1 MFAPFLYLQNVYL
14 CCIIKMYNYVKV
26 IRAMKLKKKRA
37 GLKINYQIFRSF
49 LFSLSVALELIS
61 LVLGKTGAIVVAAL
75 AYAAA
80 VGVVATTSVK
90 KIKNK
95 DWFNL
100 DHATVVS
107 TLLLFCMGAFYQ
119 ALLGLQIYIAVKLI
133 FDASRFFVPKT
144 FTVSEKI
151 KDRKYHVIH
160 SGEAETVS
168 TDEIRQGDMLELYSG
183 EVIPVDGIVKAGTGT
198 VNTANITGE
207 SKIVSVSKKDKL
219 YAGYTLLTGNVI
231 IEVTESSNESL
242 MKKSLDIV
250 NNACKTNTQ
259 GERIKNKMFNTLS
272 FVFLA
277 LGIAF
282 VVFQYIKTKDFDSI
296 KYGIPAIILISSL
309 DPVKIVVSDAY
320 KSAIYRCLAKGIV
333 VNKKQTVEKT
343 LNTKGVFFEPA
354 GVLTSSETVVHQ
366 VCPSAGI
373 SNELLLKLAAYG
385 RCREDGGYFK
395 AIAEHGKI
403 NINYNDIVDW
413 KLYPDGGVVVKV
425 KNDIEILSGSA
436 DALRNREILN
446 SIQDTN
452 NILCVAVN
460 GNFIGYIEFDFE
472 VKKDIRQC
480 VDSLRFAGI
489 KNIAMVTKEVNEYIN
504 DIAVK
509 GGIEKIYN
517 LENTA
522 QINEIK
528 RTVADGSVLFASR
541 KTEETDGFNLFK
553 YGDFDGV
560 CEGYVLSDN
569 LSAPVNYVN
578 IMKDC
583 KVVMTYNFVIG
594 IIMQII
600 VMLMAYNLT
609 HSIWLMIFIMIGMKK
624 LQKINCIN
632 LINKI

>member
-1 MFAPFLYLQNVYL
+1 M
-14 CCIIKMYNYVKV
+14 MYNCVKV
-26 IRAMKLKKKRA
+26 IGDMKLKKKKS
-37 GLKINYQIFRSF
+37 GIKINYQIFRSF

-61 LVLGKTGAIVVAAL
+61 LVFGKTGAIIVAAL

-80 VGVVATTSVK
+80 TGVIATTSVK
-90 KIKNK
+90 KIRKK

-100 DHATVVS
+100 DHATVLA
-107 TLLLFCMGAFYQ
+107 TLLMFCMGAFYQ
-119 ALLGLQIYIAVKLI
+119 ALLGLQIYIVVKLI

-144 FTVSEKI
+144 FIVSQKI

-160 SGEAETVS
+160 SGETDTVEVS
-168 TDEIRQGDMLELYSG
+168 EIQSGDMLELYSG
-183 EVIPVDGIVKAGTGT
+183 EIVPVDGIVKAGTGT

-207 SKIVSVSKKDKL
+207 SKIVSVSKKDKV

-231 IEVTESSNESL
+231 IEVTHNCNESL
-242 MKKSLDIV
+242 MKESLDIV
-250 NNACKTNTQ
+250 ENACRSNTQ
-259 GERIKNKMFNTLS
+259 GERIKNKIFNTLS
-272 FVFLA
+272 LVLLIVGIVFVA
-277 LGIAF
+277 
-282 VVFQYIKTKDFDSI
+282 VEYIKTKDFEYVR
-296 KYGIPAIILISSL
+296 YGIPAVILVASL
-309 DPVKIVVSDAY
+309 DPIKIVVSDAY
-320 KSAIYRCLAKGIV
+320 KSAIYRCLVKGIV
-333 VNKKQTVEKT
+333 INKKQVVEKT
-343 LNTKGVFFEPA
+343 INTKGVFLEPS

-385 RCREDGGYFK
+385 RCREEGGYFK
-395 AIAEHGKI
+395 AIADHGKI

-413 KLYPDGGVVVKV
+413 KSYPDGGVVVKV
-425 KNDIEILSGSA
+425 KNDIEILSGTA
-436 DALRNREILN
+436 DTLRNREVLN

-528 RTVADGSVLFASR
+528 RTVADGAVLFASK
-541 KTEETDGFNLFK
+541 KTEETDGFNVFK
-553 YGDFDGV
+553 YGEYDGV

-594 IIMQII
+594 IVMEII
-600 VMLMAYNLT
+600 IMLMAYSFT
-609 HSIWLMIFIMIGMKK
+609 HSVWLMIFIMIGMKK

>member
-1 MFAPFLYLQNVYL
+1 
-14 CCIIKMYNYVKV
+14 
-26 IRAMKLKKKRA
+26 MKNNRRGKTS
-37 GLKINYQIFRSF
+37 LKINYQLFRSF

-61 LVLGKTGAIVVAAL
+61 LVFSAAGAVVVTAL
-75 AYAAA
+75 AYISAA
-80 VGVVATTSVK
+80 GVIVTTSVK

-100 DHATVVS
+100 DHATVFA
-107 TLLLFCMGAFYQ
+107 TLVLFCMGAFYQ
-119 ALLGLQIYIAVKLI
+119 ALLGLQIYIMVKLI
-133 FDASRFFVPKT
+133 FDASKFFVPKT
-144 FTVSEKI
+144 HIVYEKTR
-151 KDRKYHVIH
+151 DRKYHVIH
-160 SGEAETVS
+160 SGEAETIEA
-168 TDEIRQGDMLELYSG
+168 DKIRQGDMLELYSG

-207 SKIVSVSKKDKL
+207 SEIVSVSKKDRL

-231 IEVTESSNESL
+231 IEVTQDLKESL
-242 MKKSLDIV
+242 MKKSLDVV
-250 NNACKTNTQ
+250 NNVCKTNTQ
-259 GERIKNKMFNTLS
+259 GEKIKNKIFGTIS
-272 FVFLA
+272 FALLV
-277 LGIAF
+277 LGIVF
-282 VVFQYIKTKDFDSI
+282 VVFEYIKTKDFDCI
-296 KYGIPAIILISSL
+296 KYGIPAVILVSSI
-309 DPVKIVVSDAY
+309 DPIKIVVSDAY
-320 KSAIYRCLAKGIV
+320 KSAIYRCLGKGIV
-333 VNKKQTVEKT
+333 INKKQTVEKT
-343 LNTKGVFFEPA
+343 INTKGVFFEPA
-354 GVLTSSETVVHQ
+354 GVLTSSETVVNQ

-385 RCREDGGYFK
+385 RCREEGGYFK
-395 AIAEHGKI
+395 AIAEFGKI

-413 KLYPDGGVVVKV
+413 KAYPDGGIIVKV
-425 KNDIEILSGSA
+425 KNDIEILSGTA
-436 DALRNREILN
+436 EALRNREILN
-446 SIQDTN
+446 SIQDTS

-489 KNIAMVTKEVNEYIN
+489 KNIAIVTKEVNEYIN

-528 RTVADGSVLFASR
+528 RTLADGSVLFSS
-541 KTEETDGFNLFK
+541 KKIEETDGFNIFK
-553 YGDFDGV
+553 YGEFDGV

-578 IMKDC
+578 VMKDC

-594 IIMQII
+594 VVMQII
-600 VMLMAYNLT
+600 IMCMAYNFV

>member
-1 MFAPFLYLQNVYL
+1 
-14 CCIIKMYNYVKV
+14 
-26 IRAMKLKKKRA
+26 MKLKKKKA

-61 LVLGKTGAIVVAAL
+61 LVFGKTGAIVVAAL
-75 AYAAA
+75 AYVAAA
-80 VGVVATTSVK
+80 GVIATTSVK

-95 DWFNL
+95 DYFNL
-100 DHATVVS
+100 DHAAVLA

-119 ALLGLQIYIAVKLI
+119 GLLGLQIYIVVKLI
-133 FDASRFFVPKT
+133 FDASKFFVPKT
-144 FTVSEKI
+144 LIVSEKI

-160 SGEAETVS
+160 SGEAETVEI
-168 TDEIRQGDMLELYSG
+168 TEIRQGDMLELYSG
-183 EVIPVDGIVKAGTGT
+183 EIVPVDGIVKAGTGT

-207 SKIVSVSKKDKL
+207 SKITSVSKKDKI

-231 IEVTESSNESL
+231 IEVTQDCENSL
-242 MKKSLDIV
+242 MKKSLDIIQSV
-250 NNACKTNTQ
+250 CKTNTQ
-259 GERIKNKMFNTLS
+259 GERIKNKVFNVLS
-272 FVFLA
+272 LVLLVA
-277 LGIAF
+277 GVAF
-282 VVFQYIKTKDFDSI
+282 AVIEYIKTKDFSCL
-296 KYGIPAIILISSL
+296 KYGLPAVILVSSL
-309 DPVKIVVSDAY
+309 DPIKIVVSDAY

-333 VNKKQTVEKT
+333 INKKQTVEKT
-343 LNTKGVFFEPA
+343 INTKGVFFEPA

-373 SNELLLKLAAYG
+373 SNDLLLKLAAYG
-385 RCREDGGYFK
+385 RCREESGYFK
-395 AIAEHGKI
+395 AIAEYGKI

-413 KLYPDGGVVVKV
+413 KSYPDGGVVVKV
-425 KNDIEILSGSA
+425 KNDIEILSGTA

-489 KNIAMVTKEVNEYIN
+489 KNIAMVTKEINEYIN

-528 RTVADGSVLFASR
+528 RTLADGSVLFVSR
-541 KTEETDGFNLFK
+541 KTEEVEGFNVFK
-553 YGDFDGV
+553 YGAFDNI
-560 CEGYVLSDN
+560 CDGYVLSDN

-594 IIMQII
+594 ILMQII
-600 VMLMAYNLT
+600 VMAMAYNIT
-609 HSIWLMIFIMIGMKK
+609 HSVWLMIFIMIGMKK

>member
-1 MFAPFLYLQNVYL
+1 
-14 CCIIKMYNYVKV
+14 
-26 IRAMKLKKKRA
+26 MKLKKKKA

-61 LVLGKTGAIVVAAL
+61 LVFGKTGAIVVAAL
-75 AYAAA
+75 AYVAAA
-80 VGVVATTSVK
+80 GVIATTSVK

-95 DWFNL
+95 DYFNL
-100 DHATVVS
+100 DHAAVLA

-119 ALLGLQIYIAVKLI
+119 GLLGLQIYIVVKLI
-133 FDASRFFVPKT
+133 FDASKFFVPKT
-144 FTVSEKI
+144 LIVSEKI

-160 SGEAETVS
+160 SGEAETVEI
-168 TDEIRQGDMLELYSG
+168 TEIRQGDMLELYSG
-183 EVIPVDGIVKAGTGT
+183 EIVPVDGIVKAGTGT

-207 SKIVSVSKKDKL
+207 SKITSVSKKDKI

-231 IEVTESSNESL
+231 IEVTQDCENSL
-242 MKKSLDIV
+242 MKKSLDIIQSV
-250 NNACKTNTQ
+250 CKTNTQ
-259 GERIKNKMFNTLS
+259 GERIKNKVFNVLS
-272 FVFLA
+272 LVLLVA
-277 LGIAF
+277 GVAF
-282 VVFQYIKTKDFDSI
+282 AVIEYIKTKDFSCL
-296 KYGIPAIILISSL
+296 KYGLPAVILVSSL
-309 DPVKIVVSDAY
+309 DPIKIVVSDAY

-333 VNKKQTVEKT
+333 INKKQTVEKT
-343 LNTKGVFFEPA
+343 INTKGVFFEPA

-373 SNELLLKLAAYG
+373 GNDLLLKLAAYG
-385 RCREDGGYFK
+385 RCREESGYFK
-395 AIAEHGKI
+395 AIAEYGKI

-413 KLYPDGGVVVKV
+413 KSYPDGGVVVKV
-425 KNDIEILSGSA
+425 KNDIEILSGTA

-489 KNIAMVTKEVNEYIN
+489 KNIAMVTKEINEYIN

-528 RTVADGSVLFASR
+528 RTLADGSVLFVSR
-541 KTEETDGFNLFK
+541 KTEEVEGFNVFK
-553 YGDFDGV
+553 YGAFDNI
-560 CEGYVLSDN
+560 CDGYVLSDN

-594 IIMQII
+594 ILMQII
-600 VMLMAYNLT
+600 VMTMAYNIT
-609 HSIWLMIFIMIGMKK
+609 HSVWLMIFIMIGMKK

>member
-1 MFAPFLYLQNVYL
+1 
-14 CCIIKMYNYVKV
+14 
-26 IRAMKLKKKRA
+26 MKLKKKKA

-61 LVLGKTGAIVVAAL
+61 LVFGKTGAIVVAAL
-75 AYAAA
+75 AYVAAA
-80 VGVVATTSVK
+80 GVIATTSVK

-95 DWFNL
+95 DYFNL
-100 DHATVVS
+100 DHAAVLA

-119 ALLGLQIYIAVKLI
+119 GLLGLQIYIVVKLI
-133 FDASRFFVPKT
+133 FDASKFFVPKT
-144 FTVSEKI
+144 LIVSEKI

-160 SGEAETVS
+160 SGEAETVEI
-168 TDEIRQGDMLELYSG
+168 TEIRQGDMLELYSG
-183 EVIPVDGIVKAGTGT
+183 EIVPVDGIVKAGTGT

-207 SKIVSVSKKDKL
+207 SKITSVSKKDKI

-231 IEVTESSNESL
+231 IEVTQDCENSL
-242 MKKSLDIV
+242 MKKSLDIIQSV
-250 NNACKTNTQ
+250 CKTNTQ
-259 GERIKNKMFNTLS
+259 GERIKNKVFNVLS
-272 FVFLA
+272 LVLLVA
-277 LGIAF
+277 GVAF
-282 VVFQYIKTKDFDSI
+282 AVIEYIKTKDFSCL
-296 KYGIPAIILISSL
+296 KYGLPAVILVSSL
-309 DPVKIVVSDAY
+309 DPIKIVVSDAY

-333 VNKKQTVEKT
+333 INKKQTVEKT
-343 LNTKGVFFEPA
+343 INTKGVFFEPA

-373 SNELLLKLAAYG
+373 GNDLLLKLAAYG
-385 RCREDGGYFK
+385 RCREESGYFK
-395 AIAEHGKI
+395 AIAEYGKI

-413 KLYPDGGVVVKV
+413 KSYPDGGVVVKV
-425 KNDIEILSGSA
+425 KNDIEILSGTA

-489 KNIAMVTKEVNEYIN
+489 KNIAMVTKEINEYIN

-528 RTVADGSVLFASR
+528 RTLADGSVLFVSR
-541 KTEETDGFNLFK
+541 KTEEVEGFNVFK
-553 YGDFDGV
+553 YGAFDNI
-560 CEGYVLSDN
+560 CDGYVLSDN

-594 IIMQII
+594 ILMQII
-600 VMLMAYNLT
+600 VMAMAYNIT
-609 HSIWLMIFIMIGMKK
+609 HSVWLMIFIMIGMKK

>member
-1 MFAPFLYLQNVYL
+1 
-14 CCIIKMYNYVKV
+14 
-26 IRAMKLKKKRA
+26 MKLKKKKA

-61 LVLGKTGAIVVAAL
+61 LVFGKTGAIVVAAL
-75 AYAAA
+75 AYVAAA
-80 VGVVATTSVK
+80 GVIATTSVK

-95 DWFNL
+95 DYFNL
-100 DHATVVS
+100 DHAAVLA

-119 ALLGLQIYIAVKLI
+119 GLLGLQIYIVVKLI
-133 FDASRFFVPKT
+133 FDASKFFVPKT
-144 FTVSEKI
+144 LIVSEKI

-160 SGEAETVS
+160 SGEAETVEI
-168 TDEIRQGDMLELYSG
+168 TEIRQGDMLELYSG
-183 EVIPVDGIVKAGTGT
+183 EIVPVDGIVKAGTGT

-207 SKIVSVSKKDKL
+207 SKITSVSKKDKI

-231 IEVTESSNESL
+231 IEVTQDCENSL
-242 MKKSLDIV
+242 MKKSLDIIQSV
-250 NNACKTNTQ
+250 CKTNTQ
-259 GERIKNKMFNTLS
+259 GERIKNKVFNVLS
-272 FVFLA
+272 LVLLVA
-277 LGIAF
+277 GVAF
-282 VVFQYIKTKDFDSI
+282 AVIEYIKTKDFSCL
-296 KYGIPAIILISSL
+296 KYGLPAVILVSSL
-309 DPVKIVVSDAY
+309 DPIKIVVSDAY

-333 VNKKQTVEKT
+333 INKKQTVEKT
-343 LNTKGVFFEPA
+343 INTKGVFFEPA

-373 SNELLLKLAAYG
+373 SNDLLLKLAAYG
-385 RCREDGGYFK
+385 RCREESGYFK
-395 AIAEHGKI
+395 AIAEYGKI
-403 NINYNDIVDW
+403 NINYNDIADW
-413 KLYPDGGVVVKV
+413 KSYPDGGVVVKV
-425 KNDIEILSGSA
+425 KNDIEILSGTA

-489 KNIAMVTKEVNEYIN
+489 KNIAMVTKEINEYIN

-528 RTVADGSVLFASR
+528 RTLADGSVLFVSR
-541 KTEETDGFNLFK
+541 KTEEVEGFNVFK
-553 YGDFDGV
+553 YGAFDNI
-560 CEGYVLSDN
+560 CDGYVLSDN

-594 IIMQII
+594 ILMQII
-600 VMLMAYNLT
+600 VMAMAYNIT
-609 HSIWLMIFIMIGMKK
+609 HSVWLMIFIMIGMKK

>member
-1 MFAPFLYLQNVYL
+1 
-14 CCIIKMYNYVKV
+14 
-26 IRAMKLKKKRA
+26 MKLKKKKA

-61 LVLGKTGAIVVAAL
+61 LVFGKTGAIVVAAL
-75 AYAAA
+75 AYVAAA
-80 VGVVATTSVK
+80 GVIATTSVK

-95 DWFNL
+95 DYFNL
-100 DHATVVS
+100 DHAAVLA

-119 ALLGLQIYIAVKLI
+119 GLLGLQIYIVVKLI
-133 FDASRFFVPKT
+133 FDASKFFVPKT
-144 FTVSEKI
+144 LIVSEKI

-160 SGEAETVS
+160 SGEAETVEI
-168 TDEIRQGDMLELYSG
+168 TEIRQGDMLELYSG
-183 EVIPVDGIVKAGTGT
+183 EVVPVDGIVKAGTGT

-207 SKIVSVSKKDKL
+207 SKITSVSKKDKI

-231 IEVTESSNESL
+231 IEVTQDCENSL
-242 MKKSLDIV
+242 MKKSLDIIQSV
-250 NNACKTNTQ
+250 CKTNTQ
-259 GERIKNKMFNTLS
+259 GERIKNKVFNVLS
-272 FVFLA
+272 LVLLVA
-277 LGIAF
+277 GVAF
-282 VVFQYIKTKDFDSI
+282 AVIEYIKTKDFSCL
-296 KYGIPAIILISSL
+296 KYGLPAVILVSSL
-309 DPVKIVVSDAY
+309 DPIKIVVSDAY

-333 VNKKQTVEKT
+333 INKKQTVEKT
-343 LNTKGVFFEPA
+343 INTKGVFFEPA

-373 SNELLLKLAAYG
+373 SNDLLLKLAAYG
-385 RCREDGGYFK
+385 RCREESGYFK
-395 AIAEHGKI
+395 AIAEYGKI

-413 KLYPDGGVVVKV
+413 KSYPDGGVVVKV
-425 KNDIEILSGSA
+425 KNDIEILSGTA

-489 KNIAMVTKEVNEYIN
+489 KNIAMVTKEINEYIN

-528 RTVADGSVLFASR
+528 RTLADGSVLFVSR
-541 KTEETDGFNLFK
+541 KTEEVEGFNVFK
-553 YGDFDGV
+553 YGAFDNI
-560 CEGYVLSDN
+560 CDGYVLSDN

-594 IIMQII
+594 ILMQII
-600 VMLMAYNLT
+600 VMAMAYNIT
-609 HSIWLMIFIMIGMKK
+609 HSVWLMIFIMIGMKK

>member
-1 MFAPFLYLQNVYL
+1 M
-14 CCIIKMYNYVKV
+14 
-26 IRAMKLKKKRA
+26 
-37 GLKINYQIFRSF
+37 
-49 LFSLSVALELIS
+49 
-61 LVLGKTGAIVVAAL
+61 
-75 AYAAA
+75 
-80 VGVVATTSVK
+80 
-90 KIKNK
+90 
-95 DWFNL
+95 
-100 DHATVVS
+100 
-107 TLLLFCMGAFYQ
+107 
-119 ALLGLQIYIAVKLI
+119 
-133 FDASRFFVPKT
+133 
-144 FTVSEKI
+144 
-151 KDRKYHVIH
+151 
-160 SGEAETVS
+160 
-168 TDEIRQGDMLELYSG
+168 
-183 EVIPVDGIVKAGTGT
+183 
-198 VNTANITGE
+198 
-207 SKIVSVSKKDKL
+207 
-219 YAGYTLLTGNVI
+219 
-231 IEVTESSNESL
+231 
-242 MKKSLDIV
+242 
-250 NNACKTNTQ
+250 
-259 GERIKNKMFNTLS
+259 
-272 FVFLA
+272 
-277 LGIAF
+277 
-282 VVFQYIKTKDFDSI
+282 
-296 KYGIPAIILISSL
+296 
-309 DPVKIVVSDAY
+309 
-320 KSAIYRCLAKGIV
+320 
-333 VNKKQTVEKT
+333 
-343 LNTKGVFFEPA
+343 
-354 GVLTSSETVVHQ
+354 
-366 VCPSAGI
+366 
-373 SNELLLKLAAYG
+373 
-385 RCREDGGYFK
+385 
-395 AIAEHGKI
+395 
-403 NINYNDIVDW
+403 
-413 KLYPDGGVVVKV
+413 
-425 KNDIEILSGSA
+425 
-436 DALRNREILN
+436 
-446 SIQDTN
+446 
-452 NILCVAVN
+452 CVAVN